1 MPDFPFTVQW
11 LDVNKKLAIDIAKI
25 EEAEEICLFLVQHFF
40 SVSPK
45 VHLFS
50 WDEEN
55 PEDEQVQK
63 QNQQLILSYLLD
75 CLNSGPYSLT
85 VRDQTADDRLIAVLI
100 NRIEK
105 RPSLQAEDTNQ
116 IKLPDR
122 LFFAFTGAL
131 KQSVDLY
138 DLYQT
143 DLLIHFCMVSVDE
156 QYGRRGL
163 ATKLIE
169 LAIPLASQCGAGAI
183 KAEAL
188 SDYAARGFAKLGFT
202 THKTIDYAS
211 FEYKG
216 VKPLLENEKL
226 LAEHRAATLMA
237 RRP

>member
-1 MPDFPFTVQW
+1 MPDFPITVDW
-11 LDVNKKLAIDIAKI
+11 MDVNKKLVIDLAKL

-63 QNQQLILSYLLD
+63 QNQEMILSYLLD

-105 RPSLQAEDTNQ
+105 RPDQAEDNQ
-116 IKLPDR
+116 IKFPDR

-131 KQSVDLY
+131 KQDVDLY

-143 DLLIHFCMVSVDE
+143 DVLIHFCMVSVDE

-169 LAIPLASQCGAGAI
+169 LAISLASQCGAGAI

-188 SDYAARGFAKLGFT
+188 SNYAAKGFAKLGFI

-226 LAEHRAATLMA
+226 LAEHRAATLIA
-237 RRP
+237 RRLP